1 MIFQYILLI
10 WLVAIIVVWATIKIK
25 YPFWNNQPVFHT
37 YDYVRALYKQPFVVH
52 TNWPRKTKYVDP
64 VHVYTYPVN
73 DDNLKLIKDAAKML
87 QSHYLSSERIDY
99 MIQSNVLYALHTG
112 QPEQS
117 YFSVYKVL
125 EYELHLCTFK
135 TPPSGAVMSE
145 RGDADCTFEMCNGV
159 KPNKNDAKVE
169 IVKMDKIL
177 GCITSRALSMYI
189 RPTKTEAAFT
199 QIPVYFM
206 DFLCV
211 HREQDYKNISR
222 KLLQTH
228 EYNQRTYNKNI
239 QCSLLKKDGEQFSG
253 IRPLITYNAYS
264 YNIPSRKVTRLKTS
278 YHVKLLKPGSVSLF
292 FDFCRFNM
300 QNEPKTAMFDIMV
313 LPSIGNIVAQIKEK
327 SLYVGCLRYMDIVLG
342 FYFVKDAYR
351 YNEAYESKTLTL
363 VASMQTCSDS
373 RLFYLG
379 FLHVLREII
388 HTNADYKA
396 INIENIG
403 HNQYINDIWTSG
415 NMPINATNMAY
426 YSYNYVYPC
435 SPIDQARCFI
445 LQ

>member
-10 WLVAIIVVWATIKIK
+10 WLVVVIVVWATIKIK

-37 YDYVRALYKQPFVVH
+37 YDYVRSLYKQPFIVH

-64 VHVYTYPVN
+64 VHVYTYPLN
-73 DDNLKLIKDAAKML
+73 DDNMKLIKDVAKLL

-112 QPEQS
+112 QQEQS

-125 EYELHLCTFK
+125 EY
-135 TPPSGAVMSE
+135 
-145 RGDADCTFEMCNGV
+145 GV
-159 KPNKNDAKVE
+159 KPNQNDAKVE
-169 IVKMDKIL
+169 IVKTDKIL
-177 GCITSRALSMYI
+177 GCITSRSLSMYI
-189 RPTKTEAAFT
+189 RPTKTEETFT

-228 EYNQRTYNKNI
+228 EFNQRTYNKNI
-239 QCSLLKKDGEQFSG
+239 QCSLLKKEGEQFSG

-264 YNIPSRKVTRLKTS
+264 YNIPARKVTRLKTS
-278 YHVKLLKPGSVSLF
+278 YNVKLLKPGTFSLF
-292 FDFCRFNM
+292 FDFCTFNM
-300 QNEPKTAMFDIMV
+300 HNEPKTTMFDIMV
-313 LPSIGNIVAQIKEK
+313 LPSIGNIVAQIREK
-327 SLYVGCLRYMDIVLG
+327 SLYVGCLRYMDTVLG
-342 FYFVKDAYR
+342 FYFVKDAHR

-363 VASMQTCSDS
+363 VASLQICSDS

-403 HNQYINDIWTSG
+403 HNQYINDIWS
-415 NMPINATNMAY
+415 NENAPSNATNMAY

-435 SPIDQARCFI
+435 SPIDQTRCFI

>member
-1 MIFQYILLI
+1 MIFQYILFI
-10 WLVAIIVVWATIKIK
+10 WLVTIIVVWATIKIK

-37 YDYVRALYKQPFVVH
+37 YDYVRSFYKQPFVVH
-52 TNWPRKTKYVDP
+52 ANWPRKTKYVDTQH
-64 VHVYTYPVN
+64 VHTCPVN
-73 DDNLKLIKDAAKML
+73 DDNMKLIKDVAKLL

-125 EYELHLCTFK
+125 EYEL
-135 TPPSGAVMSE
+135 
-145 RGDADCTFEMCNGV
+145 
-159 KPNKNDAKVE
+159 KPGQANANVE
-169 IVKMDKIL
+169 IVKKDKIL

-189 RPTKTEAAFT
+189 RPTKTEETFT

-239 QCSLLKKDGEQFSG
+239 QCSLIKKEGEQFSG
-253 IRPLITYNAYS
+253 IRPLITFNAHS

-278 YHVKLLKPGSVSLF
+278 YNVKLLKSGTIRLF
-292 FDFCRFNM
+292 LDFCTFNM
-300 QNEPKTAMFDIMV
+300 HNEPKTATFDIMV
-313 LPSIGNIVAQIKEK
+313 LPSIGNIVSQIREK
-327 SLYVGCLRYMDIVLG
+327 SLYVGCLRHMDVVLG
-342 FYFVKDAYR
+342 FYFVKDANR
-351 YNEAYESKTLTL
+351 YNEAYEAKTLTL
-363 VASMQTCSDS
+363 VASVQICSDS

-403 HNQYINDIWTSG
+403 HNQYINDIWASE
-415 NMPINATNMAY
+415 NMTINATNMAY
-426 YSYNYVYPC
+426 YSYNYIYPC
-435 SPIDQARCFI
+435 SPIDQTRCFI